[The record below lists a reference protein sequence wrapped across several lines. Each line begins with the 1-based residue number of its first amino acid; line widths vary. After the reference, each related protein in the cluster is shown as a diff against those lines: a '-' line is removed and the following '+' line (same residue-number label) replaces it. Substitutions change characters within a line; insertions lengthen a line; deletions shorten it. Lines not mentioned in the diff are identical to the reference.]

1 MEPRIETD
9 RLVISPW
16 RDADAQDALAIYGDE
31 EVTRWLTPEMDRVP
45 DEAAMR
51 AVLRQWQAD
60 DVKPVSHWAVRE
72 RDAQRLVGGVA
83 LLRLAPW
90 EDIEIGW
97 QLART
102 VWGRGYAAEAGEAV
116 ARWSMHHANVD
127 ELFALVG
134 ATNTRA
140 AATATRIGMEWIG
153 ETDEYHHRKLELY
166 RLRHDDLAYCE
177 TCESEEG

>member
-1 MEPRIETD
+1 MEPRIETE
-9 RLVISPW
+9 RLEIRPW
-16 RDADAQDALAIYGDE
+16 RDADAPDALAIYGDE
-31 EVTRWLTPEMDRVP
+31 EVVRWLTPEMDRVP

-60 DVKPVSHWAVRE
+60 DVKPVGHWAVQE
-72 RDAQRLVGGVA
+72 RGAGRLVGGVA

-90 EDIEIGW
+90 EDIELGW

-102 VWGRGYAAEAGEAV
+102 AWGQGYAAEAGEAV

-134 ATNTRA
+134 ASNTRA

-153 ETDEYHHRKLELY
+153 ETDEYHHRRMELY

-177 TCESEEG
+177 TCESEED